1 VPASRSRRRRPC
13 RLRDRV
19 DVVRTGF
26 VDHGLDDDPAGPP
39 GCAGARAWYR
49 AAFDGRH
56 DEDRTAAVTAL
67 LAAGGAFLLAVIW
80 MDLMFDVQALRS
92 PRGAP
97 LPDAALGSIAAYY
110 RRVTTD
116 ARPMN
121 QLVAAVMTVT
131 VLGSLQQVASGDG
144 AFTWRLVALLL
155 CVVPIVLATGR
166 VFPNAARLGTGRE
179 PRVVEEA
186 LAREIAV
193 AHVWCF
199 AAMLAFVAIQ
209 LGRAS

>member
-1 VPASRSRRRRPC
+1 M
-13 RLRDRV
+13 
-19 DVVRTGF
+19 
-26 VDHGLDDDPAGPP
+26 
-39 GCAGARAWYR
+39 
-49 AAFDGRH
+49 
-56 DEDRTAAVTAL
+56 TAL